1 MIVDGGIDKY
11 VIPLIENILANDVI
25 EFTPY
30 SLQLTGEFF
39 VVGFYKFL
47 NLHFFNLVF
56 LLKNILFLAVLLD
69 EAYEKKKKTGTSLI
83 DSYLPFFN
91 YLMKEDLWN
100 RTANIPAALLVIL
113 LFILACFCIS
123 D

>member
-69 EAYEKKKKTGTSLI
+69 EAYEQKKKNRNVI
-83 DSYLPFFN
+83 D
-91 YLMKEDLWN
+91 
-100 RTANIPAALLVIL
+100 
-113 LFILACFCIS
+113 
-123 D
+123 